1 MNQNRNKWDVFFQKL
16 GESFRKKQGEAMDLR
31 VYQRIKHRKKRILL
45 CIAAVLLLTG
55 ALAAM
60 LHVAQ
65 TYQKLGDGWTD
76 VNGTIYEPFGK
87 NLLKYSPDA
96 ISPTATIPNSRM
108 PAIMAIVG
116 SLINRPAS

>member
-45 CIAAVLLLTG
+45 CIAAVLLLAG

-65 TYQKLGDGWTD
+65 TYQKL
-76 VNGTIYEPFGK
+76 
-87 NLLKYSPDA
+87 
-96 ISPTATIPNSRM
+96 
-108 PAIMAIVG
+108 
-116 SLINRPAS
+116 

>member
-45 CIAAVLLLTG
+45 CIAAVLLLAG

-65 TYQKLGDGWTD
+65 IYQKLGDGWTD

-87 NLLKYSPDA
+87 NLLKYSPD
-96 ISPTATIPNSRM
+96 
-108 PAIMAIVG
+108 
-116 SLINRPAS
+116 